1 MLRLISA
8 PPTDNNGET
17 LIPTD
22 QTGETLKPLPVPV
35 IDRSDDLFA
44 LDRFTHFFPC
54 YRDGLGVVRLVCR
67 SAYRMTDELVLL
79 AVYAEVHQLLGPHVS
94 AYDLMAA
101 FADTSKVTEHDS
113 NEITPVPRAFL
124 ATKALIFLD
133 LFCECA
139 RDHPV
144 SGSAA
149 LFIEEL
155 VAGRAPKWS
164 PGDINVWCTHWD
176 NGPPVGPWAYG
187 KPPPEDAMQCRLIN
201 SQWDMNEKVDVAFDR
216 RTCVAKI
223 DRTTCM
229 LIDSSYWW
237 TTPDDVIKPH
247 FMPGP
252 VITWKLCFGVQA
264 SRNKSQA
271 VRIVWQQASSVSDCE
286 CFMDRARLCNSC
298 AKRLTG
304 CYKKCGV
311 FNPDRPDR
319 SFDLDVVAVTA
330 RLVDQRIELMRDLP
344 RVPNRIHVRPC
355 GLIVIRTSIEILA
368 TPDAQNRLRDRITKY
383 RERGLCE
390 EVLIPTKV
398 YVWSIVMGALVAMDT
413 ASVASLVAEDGTWV
427 KSNHYAPSGELI
439 GYLMVAE
446 FKRAHTCAQ

>member
-8 PPTDNNGET
+8 PPTDQTGET

-44 LDRFTHFFPC
+44 LDRCTHFLRC
-54 YRDGLGVVRLVCR
+54 YRGRLGGVRLVCR
-67 SAYRMTDELVLL
+67 SAYIMTNHLVVL
-79 AVYAEVHQLLGPHVS
+79 AVKAKVQQLLGPQVS
-94 AYDLMAA
+94 AHDLMAA
-101 FADTSKVTEHDS
+101 FADTWKMTEHDS
-113 NEITPVPRAFL
+113 HEITPVPRAFL

-164 PGDINVWCTHWD
+164 PGDIDVWHTHWV
-176 NGPPVGPWAYG
+176 NSPPEGPWAYG
-187 KPPPEDAMQCRLIN
+187 KPPPKDALQCRLID
-201 SQWDMNEKVDVAFDR
+201 SQWDLNEKIDIASDT
-216 RTCVAKI
+216 RTSVAKI

-229 LIDSSYWW
+229 LSESSQWW
-237 TTPDDVIKPH
+237 TTPDEPH
-247 FMPGP
+247 SMPGQ
-252 VITWKLCFGVQA
+252 VITWKLWFGVQA
-264 SRNKSQA
+264 SRNKRQA
-271 VRIVWQQASSVSDCE
+271 VQIVWQPASHVSHCE
-286 CFMDRARLCNSC
+286 CFMDRARLCISC
-298 AKRLTG
+298 ARRLTG
-304 CYKKCGV
+304 YYGYGV

-319 SFDLDVVAVTA
+319 SSDLDVVAVTA

-344 RVPNRIHVRPC
+344 RVPNRIHVRPY
-355 GLIVIRTSIEILA
+355 GLCVMPKTLPRIVV

-390 EVLIPTKV
+390 EVLIPKLI
-398 YVWSIVMGALVAMDT
+398 YVPSIVIGELDAIDT

-427 KSNHYAPSGELI
+427 RSLHYAPSGELI
-439 GYLMVAE
+439 GYLMV
-446 FKRAHTCAQ
+446 TV